1 MKFGIIA
8 QLKGI
13 VMSNK
18 IFFAVF
24 VLFAISLVVYLFK
37 PFLPNIFIAALLAVA
52 LSNLNAKFL
61 QITNGRK
68 TLSATLSTAVLFLTL
83 IAPISYAIIELA
95 KYSANFNLE
104 TVTKTIDYVKNYDF
118 ELPSS
123 VAFLEPKFK
132 EFISSIDITA
142 LSKDM
147 FSYLAGIGKLS
158 AKFMLDVAFIVVFFF
173 FAILY
178 GNELM
183 DYFKSALPMRRDESE
198 FILGEVANV
207 MSVVL
212 YSIVIN
218 AILQGVLFA
227 FITKF
232 YGYDGFLTGI
242 LFAFA
247 SFIPVVGGLLAWGPI
262 SLHEFATGN
271 TSAAICIAAYTVVV
285 ISIIADTF
293 LKPLVIKF
301 INSKLVKFPTKVNE
315 MVIFFS
321 MIAGITTFGFWGIIL
336 GPAIMSFF
344 LSTIKLFVLLKE
356 RNVM

>member
-1 MKFGIIA
+1 M
-8 QLKGI
+8 
-13 VMSNK
+13 
-18 IFFAVF
+18 
-24 VLFAISLVVYLFK
+24 IS
-37 PFLPNIFIAALLAVA
+37 
-52 LSNLNAKFL
+52 
-61 QITNGRK
+61 
-68 TLSATLSTAVLFLTL
+68 
-83 IAPISYAIIELA
+83 
-95 KYSANFNLE
+95 
-104 TVTKTIDYVKNYDF
+104 
-118 ELPSS
+118 
-123 VAFLEPKFK
+123 
-132 EFISSIDITA
+132 
-142 LSKDM
+142 
-147 FSYLAGIGKLS
+147 
-158 AKFMLDVAFIVVFFF
+158 
-173 FAILY
+173 
-178 GNELM
+178 
-183 DYFKSALPMRRDESE
+183 
-198 FILGEVANV
+198 
-207 MSVVL
+207 
-212 YSIVIN
+212 
-218 AILQGVLFA
+218 

>member
-1 MKFGIIA
+1 M
-8 QLKGI
+8 
-13 VMSNK
+13 NNR
-18 IFFAVF
+18 IFFAAFVF
-24 VLFAISLVVYLFK
+24 FALALVVYLFK
-37 PFLPNIFIAALLAVA
+37 PFLLNFFIAALLAVA
-52 LSNLNAKFL
+52 MSNVNGKLLRLSKN
-61 QITNGRK
+61 RK
-68 TLSATLSTAVLFLTL
+68 TLSAGITTAILFLTL
-83 IAPISYAIIELA
+83 IAPLTYAIIELA

-118 ELPSS
+118 ELPGAI
-123 VAFLEPKFK
+123 AFLEPKFK
-132 EFISSIDITA
+132 EFISDIDIA
-142 LSKDM
+142 AFSKDAL
-147 FSYLAGIGKLS
+147 SYLAGIGKLS
-158 AKFMLDVAFIVVFFF
+158 AKFMIDVAFIVVFFF

-178 GNELM
+178 GNELV
-183 DYFKSALPMRRDESE
+183 DYLKSLLPMKKDESE
-198 FILGEVANV
+198 FILSEVANV

-218 AILQGVLFA
+218 AILQGILFA

-247 SFIPVVGGLLAWGPI
+247 SLIPVVGGLLAWGPI
-262 SLHEFATGN
+262 SLHEFAAGN
-271 TSAAICIAAYTVVV
+271 TAAAVTIAVYTVIV
-285 ISIIADTF
+285 ISIVADTF

-301 INSKLVKFPTKVNE
+301 INSKLVKFPTKINE
-315 MVIFFS
+315 MVIFFA

-344 LSTIKLFVLLKE
+344 LSTIKLFILLKE